1 MGIVIG
7 IDVGGSTT
15 KIVGVEDKKIK
26 NPMFVKATD
35 PVTSLF
41 GAFGKY
47 IYDNNIKIAPVYGDV
62 IMENNVY
69 RTTLRNRTGCVFC
82 GFGVQNESE
91 PNRYQLLQQTHPQ
104 LHDYCMN
111 KLGFRDICEFMNI
124 PYTNK
129 EE

>member
-47 IYDNNIKIAPVYGDV
+47 IYNNNTTLEQSEVTSLNMAVNNGNIEIIKLLLSNNNIDV
-62 IMENNVY
+62 
-69 RTTLRNRTGCVFC
+69 
-82 GFGVQNESE
+82 
-91 PNRYQLLQQTHPQ
+91 
-104 LHDYCMN
+104 
-111 KLGFRDICEFMNI
+111 NI
-124 PYTNK
+124 PYILTK
-129 EE
+129 LL

>member
-41 GAFGKY
+41 GAFGS
-47 IYDNNIKIAPVYGDV
+47 I
-62 IMENNVY
+62 
-69 RTTLRNRTGCVFC
+69 
-82 GFGVQNESE
+82 
-91 PNRYQLLQQTHPQ
+91 
-104 LHDYCMN
+104 
-111 KLGFRDICEFMNI
+111 FMI
-124 PYTNK
+124 ITSRSRI
-129 EE
+129 